1 MIPFTVHIPDER
13 KDHPLKETLERE
25 FPAILRWAVEGCLL
39 WQREGL
45 KQSRAVLDMTRDYRR
60 EMDVISGF
68 IDDRC
73 EVGEGFCAKSS
84 ELYSAYSAWC
94 EVNTEYKM
102 SNTKFSVELEK
113 RFQKVSRRD
122 GKFFIGVKVV

>member
-1 MIPFTVHIPDER
+1 MHIPDER
-13 KDHPLKETLERE
+13 KDRQLKEKLERE

-45 KQSRAVLDMTRDYRR
+45 KQPRAVLDMTRDYRR